1 MLHVKRSLHNLLL
14 GVCVADCQPIKTS
27 TLNLQVEK
35 GAVPFGF
42 TGGLTVREGS
52 LGSAGCGRLL
62 HLQLLNSFA

>member
-27 TLNLQVEK
+27 TLNLAVEK

-42 TGGLTVREGS
+42 TGGLYSSEGVFGVCWVWSFIAFTVT
-52 LGSAGCGRLL
+52 
-62 HLQLLNSFA
+62 